1 MKGII
6 LSVTAVIV
14 LTWVC
19 LNTGR
24 AQDISLAER
33 NFQSFIQIYNAGAT
47 DKNAMYS
54 FLIQSYRNYIALLGT
69 SPANQTLK
77 EKLRVIYPHLINGAA
92 YYSQRGN
99 SGNALELAKAYVGL
113 PKHPAFQGERFPRD
127 DNYPAIVFYAATGTF
142 NSKRFDEAV
151 SYFQDYIESGATEK
165 LQDCY
170 YYMSKAYGYLKEEV
184 RQLETLEAGVERFP
198 ANTRLIYE
206 LVNSCITQKRTDKLE
221 WAVDKALAI
230 NPDDMNVLPTKA
242 KLLADNAHL
251 EEALELYTRIYARR
265 SNDARIVKQ
274 YATVCYNYAA
284 AIINN
289 ANMVGDDRQ
298 YAQLRQNANKYLHIA
313 ENLFQKIL
321 QSEPS
326 SVKYLTALADTY
338 KCMGRTE
345 EANAMIRKIQMYG
358 GTYVASARTTDGQ
371 AVSQGKA
378 VSSAAALSQTGTAP
392 ATPSPVAIPS
402 EKIPSFS
409 SYVKAFVEK
418 QINTWQRKDDY
429 ETLTEYQNR
438 VTEEK
443 RQEKIKELAKQAE
456 NDFIATYSPYVDWNT
471 MKLGKYDAENEVFLI
486 ETPFWGNLLL
496 PVPRTNNEARL
507 FENQWNNIKAV
518 EPQFFIADDKL
529 ALAEVTFRTPLGKNY
544 RYNNQASLNYQ
555 ATEINYNFAPV
566 DMSDLKT
573 IAETRTPR
581 SSVNISTQKVNV
593 GKSDVDTN
601 IPQAKSRNENR
612 FAVIIANENYRRES
626 KVEFANNDGSTFR
639 EYCMKTLGMPEK
651 NVHYVADATY
661 NDMKAEL
668 DWVSTVARAYNG
680 EADVLFYYAGHG
692 VPDEETK
699 SAYLLPVDGYG
710 SNVSTG
716 YSLAKLYETLSSMPA
731 KSVTVL
737 LDACFSG
744 SKRDG
749 QVMASSAR
757 GVAIKA
763 NSGEPKGNMVVLTA
777 ATGNETAYPY
787 HEKKHGLFTYFLL
800 KKLQETKGKVSYDE
814 LINYVRTEVSRKSI
828 VENNKSQTPTLIPSA
843 EVGENWKKWSLK

>member
-1 MKGII
+1 MKKKVLSVLGVII
-6 LSVTAVIV
+6 LLFGSLKGGV
-14 LTWVC
+14 
-19 LNTGR
+19 
-24 AQDISLAER
+24 AQDNSPAER
-33 NFQSFIQIYNAGAT
+33 DFQSFLQLYNAGAA
-47 DKNAMYS
+47 DKNAMYN
-54 FLIQSYRNYIALLGT
+54 FLSRSYKEYMVLLGNA
-69 SPANQTLK
+69 PGNQAVK

-92 YYSQRGN
+92 YYSQRN
-99 SGNALELAKAYVGL
+99 QSANALELAKAYVNL
-113 PKHPAFQGERFPRD
+113 PKHPAFQGERFTRD
-127 DNYPAIVFYAATGTF
+127 DNYPAIIFYAATGTF

-151 SYFQDYIESGATEK
+151 SFFQDYIDSGATEK

-170 YYMSKAYGYLKEEV
+170 YYMSKAYGYRKEDI
-184 RQLETLEAGVERFP
+184 RQLESLEAGIERLP
-198 ANTRLIYE
+198 GSTRLIYE
-206 LVNSCITQKRTDKLE
+206 MINCCIAQNRTDKLE
-221 WAVDKALAI
+221 WAVDKALAL

-242 KLLADNAHL
+242 KLLSDNGRL
-251 EEALELYTRIYARR
+251 EEALGMYNRVYARQP
-265 SNDARIVKQ
+265 NDARIVKQ
-274 YATVCYNYAA
+274 YAAVCYNYAA

-289 ANMVGDDRQ
+289 ANMLGDDRQ
-298 YAQLRQNANKYLHIA
+298 YAQQRQNANKYLNIA
-313 ENLFQKIL
+313 EGLFQKIL

-326 SVKYLTALADTY
+326 SVKYLSALADTY
-338 KCMGRTE
+338 KCMGRTAD
-345 EANAMIRKIQMYG
+345 ANATIRKIQMYG
-358 GTYVASARTTDGQ
+358 GTYMASAT
-371 AVSQGKA
+371 V
-378 VSSAAALSQTGTAP
+378 TGPQP
-392 ATPSPVAIPS
+392 AGGGNAMASTPSRPVAGGVAKPAVVATK
-402 EKIPSFS
+402 EIPSFT
-409 SYVKAFVEK
+409 SYAKAFVEK
-418 QINTWQRKDDY
+418 EINAWQRKDDY
-429 ETLTEYQNR
+429 ETLTEYQER

-443 RQEKIKELAKQAE
+443 RQQKIKELAKQAE
-456 NDFIATYSPYVDWNT
+456 NDFITTYSPYVDWNT

-486 ETPFWGNLLL
+486 ETPLWGNLLL
-496 PVPRTNNEARL
+496 PVPRTNNEARI
-507 FENQWNNIKAV
+507 FENQWNTVKAV

-529 ALAEVTFRTPLGKNY
+529 ALAEVTFRTPLGKAY
-544 RYNNQASLNYQ
+544 HYNNQASLNYQ
-555 ATEINYNFAPV
+555 STEISYNFAPV

-573 IAETRTPR
+573 VAANTARPSAT
-581 SSVNISTQKVNV
+581 ISTQKVNV
-593 GKSDVDTN
+593 GKSDVDLN
-601 IPQAKSRNENR
+601 IPQAKAKNENR

-626 KVEFANNDGSTFR
+626 KVEYANNDGSTFR
-639 EYCMKTLGMPEK
+639 QYCVKTLGMPEK

-668 DWVSTVARAYNG
+668 DWVATVARAYNG

-710 SNVSTG
+710 SNVTTG
-716 YSLAKLYETLSSMPA
+716 YSLAKLYETLSAMPA

-787 HEKKHGLFTYFLL
+787 REKKHGLFTYFLL

-814 LINYVRTEVSRKSI
+814 LIDYVRTEVSRKSI

-843 EVGENWKKWSLK
+843 EIGEGWKKWNLK